1 MAPWKKALWFPI
13 YHVFPQAKCS
23 KLIHGGL
30 GKACLMPRIG
40 ECREF
45 FNGVTIRFEP
55 DGALCDKRI

>member
-1 MAPWKKALWFPI
+1 MAPWKKAVRFPI
-13 YHVFPQAKCS
+13 CHVFPQAKCS

-30 GKACLMPRIG
+30 GKSCRMPRIG

-45 FNGVTIRFEP
+45 FIGVTIRFEP